1 MGNYARHLKGEKKH
15 EKNVPTQEKTT
26 QQSARIP
33 RKNEDHRRSQNACK
47 TQKQGSSSTF
57 SITGCNLEVYI
68 QT

>member
-1 MGNYARHLKGEKKH
+1 MLTCERSNKN

-47 TQKQGSSSTF
+47 T
-57 SITGCNLEVYI
+57 
-68 QT
+68 